1 MWRHGAHYNTPRR
14 VTVLVRQVANAVIAA
29 AQRHVTGKAVFELVA
44 EDTPGA
50 AVSRLRTTAAVASA
64 LKKAYFAAKA
74 RASAEVPHRPWLIAN
89 GALFGRLDAFLGQ
102 LHDVGEVAAAAT
114 AYGKLE
120 KMVVGGDRG
129 QALCTAM
136 EGLYADYRA
145 ALGALEAAP
154 YDLLLEVD
162 AARFA
167 ADMAEW
173 RAHARALDRRL
184 AATLRTALDDAP
196 NVYARFKLLDS
207 FDALLERAAVQVRGG
222 GDGGVGVGGYVVFAV
237 AGRVI
242 LS

>member
-1 MWRHGAHYNTPRR
+1 
-14 VTVLVRQVANAVIAA
+14 
-29 AQRHVTGKAVFELVA
+29 
-44 EDTPGA
+44 
-50 AVSRLRTTAAVASA
+50 VSRLRATAAVVSA
-64 LKKAYFAAKA
+64 LKKAYFAAKV
-74 RASAEVPHRPWLIAN
+74 RASAEVPHRPWRIAN

-102 LHDVGEVAAAAT
+102 LHDVGEMAAAAM
-114 AYGKLE
+114 AYSKLE
-120 KMVVGGDRG
+120 KLVVGGDRG

-136 EGLYADYRA
+136 EGLHADYRA

-173 RAHARALDRRL
+173 RAQARALDRRL

-207 FDALLERAAVQVRGG
+207 FDALLERAAVQVSGWASGR
-222 GDGGVGVGGYVVFAV
+222 VGGWSGVCWGV
-237 AGRVI
+237 AA
-242 LS
+242 S